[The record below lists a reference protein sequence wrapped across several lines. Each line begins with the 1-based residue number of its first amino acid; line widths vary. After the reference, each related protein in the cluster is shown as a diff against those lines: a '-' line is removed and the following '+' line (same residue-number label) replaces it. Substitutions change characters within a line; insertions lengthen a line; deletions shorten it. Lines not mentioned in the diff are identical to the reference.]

1 MMRMQNIVF
10 TKDYRC
16 AYVFIF

>member
-1 MMRMQNIVF
+1 MRMQNIVF

-16 AYVFIF
+16 A